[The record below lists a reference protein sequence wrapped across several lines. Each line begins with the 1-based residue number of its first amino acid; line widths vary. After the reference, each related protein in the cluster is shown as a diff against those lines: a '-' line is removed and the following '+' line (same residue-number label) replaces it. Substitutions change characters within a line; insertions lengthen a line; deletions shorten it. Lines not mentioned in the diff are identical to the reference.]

1 MKSRTVI
8 ILWIITL
15 FLGISVFAIKKSAGN
30 DLKNSTERSAGETLV
45 PNFHA
50 DKTATIEITSADSAV
65 TLTQKDGTWLVV
77 ERDDFP
83 AQTTSIYELLRTL
96 TDLKVTQ
103 GIEAGPSFAPR
114 FGMDENSSDPSQRGL
129 TATFKDASGKNL
141 ATVSFGKNLDS
152 AASASPFGG
161 GSVGRYVRNHD
172 DTSGFYAVSEL
183 FPSLSADPRNWLADE
198 FFQIEKIQTI
208 NLSQPGSDKSEWELT
223 RDDETADFKFT
234 DAFPGVKIDPNAV
247 SPLKSLFS
255 YTRFDD
261 VIPASE
267 IEKRATPEKL
277 QTATITTFEGLT
289 YTISLQPANS
299 TNPQPG
305 GESYLL
311 TVKASGELP
320 KERKKAENETPELAE
335 TTDKAFNERHK
346 TLTELLDKTRKF
358 QDRTFEVSSFTVSSL
373 LKTRTDLMDKG
384 PGPEAQQ
391 PANGPGPVFTPPVGI
406 PSP

>member
-45 PNFHA
+45 PNFPA
-50 DKTATIEITSADSAV
+50 DKTATIEITSADSTV

-161 GSVGRYVRNHD
+161 GSVGRYVRNHA

-335 TTDKAFNERHK
+335 TADKAFNERHK

-391 PANGPGPVFTPPVGI
+391 PANGTGPVFTPPIGI